1 MPSPK
6 PRNEYSRKSKQVPD
20 NSIEPIAEP
29 PVLPISMLP
38 PRETIPYPATVG
50 QVLPD
55 SIELCCPVCGYSN
68 FSQNKTGETNCNECD
83 YIESDEV
90 SI

>member
-1 MPSPK
+1 
-6 PRNEYSRKSKQVPD
+6 
-20 NSIEPIAEP
+20 
-29 PVLPISMLP
+29 MLP

-68 FSQNKTGETNCNECD
+68 FSQNKTGLVVQKTIFVNKKMTQL
-83 YIESDEV
+83 
-90 SI
+90 

>member
-1 MPSPK
+1 MPAPK
-6 PRNEYSRKSKQVPD
+6 PRHSYSPASNQVPEQ
-20 NSIEPIAEP
+20 SIQPIPEP
-29 PVLPISMLP
+29 PVSPLSMLP
-38 PRETIPYPATVG
+38 PREAIPYPATVG
-50 QVLPD
+50 QVLPN